1 MKKDRLELDITPS
14 MLFCL
19 LLAASHLMAILGI
32 LYGGLSLPY
41 QAAFMLTVVASFL
54 FCLFRYALLRDPLS
68 VINVIYR
75 NECWMLE
82 LGNCEKIAVD
92 LKSPVFV
99 VSFLVVL
106 NFSDARGRKFPVTL
120 FPDSVDGSQLR
131 HSRIFFRFGSY

>member
-1 MKKDRLELDITPS
+1 MKKDRLVLDITSS
-14 MLFCL
+14 MVFCL
-19 LLAASHLMAILGI
+19 LLAASHLMAILGV

-41 QAAFMLTVVASFL
+41 QAAFTLAVFASFM

-75 NECWMLE
+75 NERWMLE
-82 LGNCEKIAVD
+82 LVNGEKIAVD
-92 LKSPVFV
+92 LQSPVLV

-106 NFSDARGRKFPVTL
+106 NFCDVMGRKFPVAI

-131 HSRIFFRFGSY
+131 HSRIFFQFGTY

>member
-1 MKKDRLELDITPS
+1 MQKDRLELDITPS
-14 MLFCL
+14 MFFCL

-106 NFSDARGRKFPVTL
+106 NFKDSSGRKFPVAI
-120 FPDSVDGSQLR
+120 FPDSVAGSQLR
-131 HSRIFFRFGSY
+131 HSRIFFRFGTY